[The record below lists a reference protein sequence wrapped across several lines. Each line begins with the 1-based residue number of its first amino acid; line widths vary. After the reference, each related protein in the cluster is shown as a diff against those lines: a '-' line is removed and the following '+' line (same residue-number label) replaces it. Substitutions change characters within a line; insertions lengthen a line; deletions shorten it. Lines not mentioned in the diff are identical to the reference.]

1 MRLTEE
7 QEEAIRQLVAQY
19 LEEKERRN
27 QKSTIREIIEFV
39 GLGETIYSLIEA
51 ILEGE

>member
-1 MRLTEE
+1 MRLTRE
-7 QEEAIRQLVAQY
+7 QEEYIRQLVAQY
-19 LEEKERRN
+19 LAEKERRN
-27 QKSTIREIIEFV
+27 QRSTIREVIEYI